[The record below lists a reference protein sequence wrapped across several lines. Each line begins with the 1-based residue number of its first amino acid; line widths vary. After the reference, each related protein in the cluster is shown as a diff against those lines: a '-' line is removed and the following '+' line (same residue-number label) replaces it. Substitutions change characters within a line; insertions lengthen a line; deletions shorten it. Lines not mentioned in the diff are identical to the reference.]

1 MLLLFTLEYFLNQ
14 DNILEY
20 IIIIHEINLDFN
32 QIINGLNHNLGQTVN
47 MK

>member
-1 MLLLFTLEYFLNQ
+1 MLLLFKYFLNQ